1 VFFDSIV
8 LRILFIPES
17 LEIYTVKFFVL
28 VDLRENSAP
37 YNIYNE
43 KSKNIICYHERIL
56 NYRKKGYLKFQYNQL
71 FRLYFDYNEY

>member
-1 VFFDSIV
+1 MFFDSIV

-37 YNIYNE
+37 YNTDNE

-56 NYRKKGYLKFQYNQL
+56 NYRKNAYLKFQYNQL
-71 FRLYFDYNEY
+71 FRLYFGYNEY